1 VLLTDPT
8 TRRRVA
14 TAAIVLSL
22 VVAAFEGTG
31 VTGAMPSI
39 AASLGGLTAYAW
51 VFSAFLIAS
60 TLGVLTCGK
69 LADAHG
75 RRPVFAIGMGLFL
88 VASAGCGAARSI
100 EALVLFRV
108 LQGLGAGAIQPVA
121 MTISADLYSMVERAR
136 VQALFTATWGAA
148 NAMGPL
154 LGGFLVV
161 HLSWRWVFFVNIPA
175 GLLAVALLFASFRDP
190 PRVRGASSGAGGA
203 ALAGLTAGLVLLA
216 IEPAGLDGRSR
227 IAFAAAAII
236 AVLALARQQRRSANP
251 VLTPALLG
259 SPVIRAGLLAGLFAG
274 GILYATTAYVPLWM
288 AQKLGRDAIG
298 AGAALIPLLVGWSL
312 GSTFGVHILVRHGMR
327 ASVAGGFAV
336 ALLGA
341 IGLALV
347 VTLQLPIAAAY
358 AALGVLGLGVG
369 PAASTALIAP
379 QSQVAWDQ
387 RGMITSAVYAARMLG
402 GALFVAALGSIHA
415 SADGVPSARFE
426 SIAALALAAL
436 VLLSVLAPSRLE
448 EAPRERA
455 DQAVS
460 SRPLG

>member
-1 VLLTDPT
+1 MLLTDAT

-51 VFSAFLIAS
+51 VFSSFLIAS

-69 LADAHG
+69 LADAYG
-75 RRPVFAIGMGLFL
+75 RRPVFASGMGLFL

-100 EALVLFRV
+100 EALVFFRV

-121 MTISADLYSMVERAR
+121 MTISADLYSMAERAR

-161 HLSWRWVFFVNIPA
+161 HLSWRWVFFVNVPA

-190 PRVRGASSGAGGA
+190 PRIRGASSGAGGA

-227 IAFAAAAII
+227 VAFVAAAVI
-236 AVLALARQQRRSANP
+236 AVLALVRQQRRSANP
-251 VLTPALLG
+251 VLTPAHF
-259 SPVIRAGLLAGLFAG
+259 SNPVIRAGLVTGVFAG
-274 GILYATTAYVPLWM
+274 GLLYATTAYVPLWM

-298 AGAALIPLLVGWSL
+298 AGAALIPLLVGWSV
-312 GSTFGVHILVRHGMR
+312 GSTFGVHVLVRRGMR

-336 ALLGA
+336 AVVGA
-341 IGLALV
+341 VGLALV
-347 VTLQLPIAAAY
+347 VALQLPLAAAY

-402 GALFVAALGSIHA
+402 GAVFVAALGSVRA
-415 SADGVPSARFE
+415 TADGVPSARFE

-436 VLLSVLAPSRLE
+436 VLLIFLAPSRLE

-455 DQAVS
+455 DHAVS
-460 SRPLG
+460 SRAPR

>member
-1 VLLTDPT
+1 MLTDPT

-39 AASLGGLTAYAW
+39 VASLGGLAAYSW

-75 RRPVFAIGMGLFL
+75 RRPVFAAGMGLFL
-88 VASAGCGAARSI
+88 VASAGCGAARSM
-100 EALVLFRV
+100 EALVFFRV

-121 MTISADLYSMVERAR
+121 MTISADLYSMTERAR

-148 NAMGPL
+148 NALGPL

-161 HLSWRWVFFVNIPA
+161 HLSWRWVFFVNVPA
-175 GLLAVALLFASFRDP
+175 GLLAVTLLFASFRDP
-190 PRVRGASSGAGGA
+190 SRARAASSGAGGA
-203 ALAGLTAGLVLLA
+203 ALAGLAAGLVLLA
-216 IEPAGLDGRSR
+216 IEPAGLEGAPRF
-227 IAFAAAAII
+227 AFAAAAIV
-236 AVLALARQQRRSANP
+236 AVVLVARQQRRSSNP
-251 VLTPALLG
+251 VLAPALLR
-259 SPVIRAGLLAGLFAG
+259 SPVIRAGLLAGMFAG
-274 GILYATTAYVPLWM
+274 GLLYATTAYVPLWM

-298 AGAALIPLLVGWSL
+298 AGAALIPLLVGWSV
-312 GSTFGVHILVRHGMR
+312 GSTFGVHVLVRHGMR

-336 ALLGA
+336 ALVGA
-341 IGLALV
+341 IGLAV
-347 VTLQLPIAAAY
+347 VVRLQLTIGAAY
-358 AALGVLGLGVG
+358 AALAVLGLGVG

-402 GALFVAALGSIHA
+402 GALFVAVLGSVHA
-415 SADGVPSARFE
+415 SEGGVPAVRFE

-436 VLLSVLAPSRLE
+436 MLLVVLAPSQLE
-448 EAPRERA
+448 EAPRERSA
-455 DQAVS
+455 ELPPAS
-460 SRPLG
+460 A

>member
-1 VLLTDPT
+1 MQLTDPT

-39 AASLGGLTAYAW
+39 AASLGGLAAYAW

-69 LADAHG
+69 LADAYG
-75 RRPVFAIGMGLFL
+75 RRPVFAVGMGLFL

-100 EALVLFRV
+100 EALVFFRV
-108 LQGLGAGAIQPVA
+108 LQGLGAGAVQPVA
-121 MTISADLYSMVERAR
+121 MTISADLYSMAERAR

-175 GLLAVALLFASFRDP
+175 GLLAVTLLFASFRDP

-227 IAFAAAAII
+227 LGFVAAATI
-236 AVLALARQQRRSANP
+236 AVVTLARQQRRSANP

-341 IGLALV
+341 VGLALV
-347 VTLQLPIAAAY
+347 VTLQLPVAAAY

-402 GALFVAALGSIHA
+402 GALFVAALGSLHA
-415 SADGVPSARFE
+415 TRGGVPALRFE
-426 SIAALALAAL
+426 SIAGLALAAL
-436 VLLSVLAPSRLE
+436 VLLAFLAPSRLE

-460 SRPLG
+460 PRAPR

>member
-1 VLLTDPT
+1 MLISDPT

-39 AASLGGLTAYAW
+39 AASLGGLDAYAW

-69 LADAHG
+69 LADAYG
-75 RRPVFAIGMGLFL
+75 RRPVFAVGMGLFL

-108 LQGLGAGAIQPVA
+108 IQGLGAGAIQPIA
-121 MTISADLYSMVERAR
+121 MTISADLYSMAERAR

-161 HLSWRWVFFVNIPA
+161 HLSWRWVFFVNVPA
-175 GLLAVALLFASFRDP
+175 GLLAVTLLFASFRDP
-190 PRVRGASSGAGGA
+190 PRIRGASSGAFGA
-203 ALAGLTAGLVLLA
+203 VLAGLTAGLVLLA
-216 IEPAGLDGRSR
+216 IEPAGLDRRSR
-227 IAFAAAAII
+227 LAFVAAATI
-236 AVLALARQQRRSANP
+236 AVVVLARHQRRSANP
-251 VLTPALLG
+251 VLAPALLG
-259 SPVIRAGLLAGLFAG
+259 SPVIRAGLLAGACAG

-298 AGAALIPLLVGWSL
+298 AGAALIPLLVGWSV
-312 GSTFGVHILVRHGMR
+312 GSTFGVHILVRRGMR

-336 ALLGA
+336 ALVGA
-341 IGLALV
+341 VALALV
-347 VTLQLPIAAAY
+347 VTLELPVAAAY
-358 AALGVLGLGVG
+358 AALGVLGLGLG
-369 PAASTALIAP
+369 PAVSTALIAP

-387 RGMITSAVYAARMLG
+387 RGMITSTVYAARTLG
-402 GALFVAALGSIHA
+402 GAVFVAALGSVHA
-415 SADGVPSARFE
+415 TRDGVPAARFE
-426 SIAALALAAL
+426 SIAILTLAALALAL
-436 VLLSVLAPSRLE
+436 RLAPSRLE
-448 EAPRERA
+448 EAPRGGA
-455 DQAVS
+455 DQPVS
-460 SRPLG
+460 SRALR

>member
-1 VLLTDPT
+1 VLTDPT

-75 RRPVFAIGMGLFL
+75 RRPVFAVGMGLFL
-88 VASAGCGAARSI
+88 VASAGCGAAQSI
-100 EALVLFRV
+100 EALVFFRV
-108 LQGLGAGAIQPVA
+108 IQGLGAGAIQPVA
-121 MTISADLYSMVERAR
+121 MTISADLYSMAERAR

-148 NAMGPL
+148 NALGPL

-161 HLSWRWVFFVNIPA
+161 HLSWRWVFFVNVPA

-190 PRVRGASSGAGGA
+190 PRTRGAASGAGGA
-203 ALAGLTAGLVLLA
+203 VLAGLTAGLVLLA

-227 IAFAAAAII
+227 VAFIAAAVI
-236 AVLALARQQRRSANP
+236 AVVALVRQQRRSANP
-251 VLTPALLG
+251 VLTLSLLG
-259 SPVIRAGLLAGLFAG
+259 SPVIRAGLLAGMFAG
-274 GILYATTAYVPLWM
+274 GLLYATTAYVPLWM

-298 AGAALIPLLVGWSL
+298 AGAALIPLLVGWSI
-312 GSTFGVHILVRHGMR
+312 GATFGVHVLVRHGMR

-341 IGLALV
+341 VGLALV

-358 AALGVLGLGVG
+358 AALSVLGLGVG

-379 QSQVAWDQ
+379 QSQVAWHQ
-387 RGMITSAVYAARMLG
+387 RGMITSVVYGARMLG
-402 GALFVAALGSIHA
+402 GAVFVAALGSIHA
-415 SADGVPSARFE
+415 SADGVPAVRFE
-426 SIAALALAAL
+426 SIAVLALGAL
-436 VLLSVLAPSRLE
+436 VMLLVTAPSRLE
-448 EAPRERA
+448 EAPREASLELPRA
-455 DQAVS
+455 ME
-460 SRPLG
+460 